1 MKIYRK
7 AGTIQLASRY
17 PSDYDGRG
25 RVEPGISRSSR
36 GGASPRGSA
45 PSRGNVPPRS
55 SASSRGSAP
64 SRSGAPRGASARPG
78 YSGSR
83 ASSQRYAQRPPQ
95 RSGAQPRRTGGSRRR
110 QPSRGPAAIAA
121 LAVVLLVA
129 LVLIIA
135 KPFGRRAND
144 PVTDGPAVPA
154 VNPVVEA
161 TLDPLVNAPETAVE
175 QVPQYDNL
183 QDKLADS
190 EYNVGSLSA
199 EQMAQVSDLRM
210 NTSLPEE
217 WLNILLLGTDER
229 TLSESARTDSMI
241 ICSINRNTGEVKLS
255 SIMRDLAIE
264 FTDIGEW
271 NGTYRINAAN
281 YFGGPKLAMRTI
293 NEKFGMNIQ
302 YYVMVNFFGFQKIA
316 QRLGGVEMDITKEE
330 MDKINIMI
338 VQQAK
343 AAYNEGI
350 DESDQENV
358 YLETYGENTHL
369 NGRQTLAYARI
380 RKLTGGDAMRTE
392 RQRKVLQKLM
402 EKLKGLDA
410 IQLATLAT
418 EMFGQVKTNLPLDD
432 IVKIALQVTGSG
444 LGDIKSIHLPM
455 NGTYKEETRKEQSML
470 YDCDFNANAIQ
481 LYNFIYE

>member
-1 MKIYRK
+1 M
-7 AGTIQLASRY
+7 ATRY
-17 PSDYDGRG
+17 PSDYEPRG
-25 RVEPGISRSSR
+25 GVQPGISRSGRTASNSR
-36 GGASPRGSA
+36 GPAPRTG
-45 PSRGNVPPRS
+45 
-55 SASSRGSAP
+55 SRGSYA
-64 SRSGAPRGASARPG
+64 SRP
-78 YSGSR
+78 
-83 ASSQRYAQRPPQ
+83 SSQRGGSQPARRPSSQRPPQ
-95 RSGAQPRRTGGSRRR
+95 RTGGSSGRRPAPKRRR
-110 QPSRGPAAIAA
+110 NNNGPAIIAA
-121 LAVVLLVA
+121 LAVVLLIA

-135 KPFGRRAND
+135 KPFGPHGDRSADNSA
-144 PVTDGPAVPA
+144 VQTASGTVQTGPAEQQTVDAVPA
-154 VNPVVEA
+154 DA
-161 TLDPLVNAPETAVE
+161 TVDAA
-175 QVPQYDNL
+175 PQYDNL
-183 QDKLADS
+183 QDQLADS
-190 EYNVGSLSA
+190 DYDVGSLSA
-199 EQMAQVSDLRM
+199 EQMAQVSDLHM

-229 TLSESARTDSMI
+229 TLSDSARTDSMI

-264 FTDIGEW
+264 YTDIGQW

-281 YFGGPKLAMRTI
+281 FFGGPKLAMRTV

-316 QRLGGVEMDITKEE
+316 QRLGGVDMDITKEE

-343 AAYNEGI
+343 AAAAEGI

-358 YLETYGENTHL
+358 FLETYGENTHL

-402 EKLKGLDA
+402 QKLKGLDA
-410 IQLATLAT
+410 MQLASLAA

-432 IVKIALQVTGSG
+432 IVTIALQVIGNG
-444 LGDIKSIHLPM
+444 MGDVKSIHLPM
-455 NGTYKEETRKEQSML
+455 NGTYKEETRNEQSML
-470 YDCDFNANAIQ
+470 YDCDFNTNAIQ
-481 LYNFIYE
+481 LYNFIYEG

>member
-1 MKIYRK
+1 M
-7 AGTIQLASRY
+7 
-17 PSDYDGRG
+17 
-25 RVEPGISRSSR
+25 EPGISRSSR
-36 GGASPRGSA
+36 PGAAPRAGAPRAARQGYSGARPSARSA
-45 PSRGNVPPRS
+45 PSNR
-55 SASSRGSAP
+55 
-64 SRSGAPRGASARPG
+64 RP
-78 YSGSR
+78 
-83 ASSQRYAQRPPQ
+83 AQRPPQ
-95 RSGAQPRRTGGSRRR
+95 RSGAAPRRTGGPRRR
-110 QPSRGPAAIAA
+110 QPNRGPAVVAA

-129 LVLIIA
+129 LVLIVA
-135 KPFGRRAND
+135 KPFGRHDAD
-144 PVTDGPAVPA
+144 PVANGPAVPA
-154 VNPVVEA
+154 ANPVEPA
-161 TLDPLVNAPETAVE
+161 NDNPLVANANVETA
-175 QVPQYDNL
+175 PQYDNL

-190 EYNVGSLSA
+190 DYNVGSLSA

-217 WLNILLLGTDER
+217 WMNILLLGTDER

-241 ICSINRNTGEVKLS
+241 ICSINRNTGEVKLA
-255 SIMRDLAIE
+255 SIMRDLAVE
-264 FTDIGEW
+264 FDDIGEW

-281 YFGGPKLAMRTI
+281 FFGGPKLAMRTI

-316 QRLGGVEMDITKEE
+316 QRLGGVDMDITKEE

-343 AAYNEGI
+343 AAYAEGI

-402 EKLKGLDA
+402 QKVKGLDA
-410 IQLATLAT
+410 IQLATLASD
-418 EMFGQVKTNLPLDD
+418 MFGQVKTNLPLED
-432 IVKIALQVTGSG
+432 IVKIALQVTASG
-444 LGDIKSIHLPM
+444 LNDVESMHLPL
-455 NGTYKEETRKEQSML
+455 NGTYKEETRNEQSML

>member
-1 MKIYRK
+1 M
-7 AGTIQLASRY
+7 ATRY
-17 PSDYDGRG
+17 PSDYDNHS
-25 RVEPGISRSSR
+25 RVEPGISRGNRAGTSSR
-36 GGASPRGSA
+36 GAA
-45 PSRGNVPPRS
+45 PRS
-55 SASSRGSAP
+55 AGGSRA
-64 SRSGAPRGASARPG
+64 G
-78 YSGSR
+78 YSGAR
-83 ASSQRYAQRPPQ
+83 PSSQRYASGQRAPQQRPPQ
-95 RSGAQPRRTGGSRRR
+95 RSGNAARRPSGKRRR
-110 QPSRGPAAIAA
+110 KNNGPAFIAA
-121 LAVVLLVA
+121 AAIVLLVA

-135 KPFGRRAND
+135 RPFGRTTND
-144 PVTDGPAVPA
+144 PVTDGPALPA
-154 VNPVVEA
+154 SNNVETTA
-161 TLDPLVNAPETAVE
+161 NPLVVDTTVV
-175 QVPQYDNL
+175 QDTPQYDSL
-183 QDKLADS
+183 QDQLADS
-190 EYNVGSLSA
+190 EYDVGSLSA
-199 EQMAQVSDLRM
+199 EQMAQISDLRV
-210 NTSLPEE
+210 NTSLPSE

-229 TLSESARTDSMI
+229 TLSDSARTDSMI

-264 FTDIGEW
+264 YTDIGQW

-281 YFGGPKLAMRTI
+281 FFGGPNLAMRTV

-402 EKLKGLDA
+402 EKVKGLDA
-410 IQLATLAT
+410 IQLATLAS
-418 EMFGQVKTNLPLDD
+418 EMIGQVKTNMPLED
-432 IVKIALQVTGSG
+432 IVKIALQVTGNG
-444 LGDIKSIHLPM
+444 LSDIKSIHLPM
-455 NGTYKEETRKEQSML
+455 NGTYKEETRNEQSML

-481 LYNFIYE
+481 LYNFIYEQ

>member
-1 MKIYRK
+1 M
-7 AGTIQLASRY
+7 ATRY
-17 PSDYDGRG
+17 PSDYDNRS
-25 RVEPGISRSSR
+25 RVQPGISRDSRPSGSRSTASR
-36 GGASPRGSA
+36 GG
-45 PSRGNVPPRS
+45 
-55 SASSRGSAP
+55 
-64 SRSGAPRGASARPG
+64 
-78 YSGSR
+78 Y
-83 ASSQRYAQRPPQ
+83 SSQRSGQARRAPSQRPPQ
-95 RSGAQPRRTGGSRRR
+95 GGNRRPSGNRSGGSRRR
-110 QPSRGPAAIAA
+110 QPNRAPAFIAA
-121 LAVVLLVA
+121 AAVVLLVA

-135 KPFGRRAND
+135 KPFGRPANN
-144 PVTDGPAVPA
+144 PVTDGPVAPVSNPVESLTQPQTVDPAAAPA
-154 VNPVVEA
+154 V
-161 TLDPLVNAPETAVE
+161 ET
-175 QVPQYDNL
+175 PQYDNL

-190 EYNVGSLSA
+190 EYDVGSLSA

-210 NTSLPEE
+210 NTSLPSE

-255 SIMRDLAIE
+255 SIMRDLAVE
-264 FTDIGEW
+264 FNDIGEW

-281 YFGGPKLAMRTI
+281 FFGGPKLAMRTV

-343 AAYNEGI
+343 AAYAEGI

-402 EKLKGLDA
+402 EKVKGLDA
-410 IQLATLAT
+410 LQMASLAS
-418 EMFGQVKTNLPLDD
+418 EMFGQVRTNLPLED
-432 IVKIALQVTGSG
+432 ILKIALQVCSNGM
-444 LGDIKSIHLPM
+444 GDMKSMHLPLS
-455 NGTYKEETRKEQSML
+455 GTYKEDTRNEQSML
-470 YDCDFNANAIQ
+470 YDCDFNTNAIQ
-481 LYNFIYE
+481 LYNFIYEG

>member
-1 MKIYRK
+1 M
-7 AGTIQLASRY
+7 ASRY

-25 RVEPGISRSSR
+25 RVEPGISRSGR
-36 GGASPRGSA
+36 GNAS
-45 PSRGNVPPRS
+45 SRGNVPPRGNVPSRGTRS
-55 SASSRGSAP
+55 SAS

-83 ASSQRYAQRPPQ
+83 TSSQRYAQRPPQ
-95 RSGAQPRRTGGSRRR
+95 RSGAQPRRTGGGSRRG
-110 QPSRGPAAIAA
+110 QPNRGPAAIAA

-161 TLDPLVNAPETAVE
+161 TLDPLVNAPVDAVE

-190 EYNVGSLSA
+190 EYDVGSLSA

-210 NTSLPEE
+210 NTGLPEE
-217 WLNILLLGTDER
+217 WMNILLLGTDER

-241 ICSINRNTGEVKLS
+241 ICSINRNTGEVKLA

>member
-1 MKIYRK
+1 MLRK
-7 AGTIQLASRY
+7 AGITTLANRY
-17 PSDYDGRG
+17 SDYEPRG
-25 RVEPGISRSSR
+25 RVEPGISRSNRPGPASR
-36 GGASPRGSA
+36 GGAPRA
-45 PSRGNVPPRS
+45 
-55 SASSRGSAP
+55 
-64 SRSGAPRGASARPG
+64 ARPG
-78 YSGSR
+78 YSGARPSAQR
-83 ASSQRYAQRPPQ
+83 APANRRPAQRPPQ
-95 RSGAQPRRTGGSRRR
+95 RPGSAPRRTGPSRRR
-110 QPSRGPAAIAA
+110 QPNRGPAVVAA

-135 KPFGRRAND
+135 KPFGRHNPD
-144 PVTDGPAVPA
+144 PVTSGPAVPA
-154 VNPVVEA
+154 ANPVEPAVTNALVADAQNVEA
-161 TLDPLVNAPETAVE
+161 A
-175 QVPQYDNL
+175 PQYDNL

-190 EYNVGSLSA
+190 DYNVGSLSA

-217 WLNILLLGTDER
+217 WMNILLLGTDER

-241 ICSINRNTGEVKLS
+241 ICSINRNTGEVKLA
-255 SIMRDLAIE
+255 SIMRDLAVE

-281 YFGGPKLAMRTI
+281 FFGGPKLAMRTI

-402 EKLKGLDA
+402 QKVKGLDA
-410 IQLATLAT
+410 IQLATLASD
-418 EMFGQVKTNLPLDD
+418 MFGQVKTNMPLED
-432 IVKIALQVTGSG
+432 IVKIALQVTGNG
-444 LGDIKSIHLPM
+444 LSDVKSMHLPL
-455 NGTYKEETRKEQSML
+455 NGTYKEETRNEQSML

-481 LYNFIYE
+481 LYNFIYEG

>member
-1 MKIYRK
+1 M
-7 AGTIQLASRY
+7 ANRY
-17 PSDYDGRG
+17 SDYDQRG

-36 GGASPRGSA
+36 PSAAPRG
-45 PSRGNVPPRS
+45 
-55 SASSRGSAP
+55 
-64 SRSGAPRGASARPG
+64 GAPRAARPG
-78 YSGSR
+78 YSGARPSAQR
-83 ASSQRYAQRPPQ
+83 APANRRPAQRPPQ
-95 RSGAQPRRTGGSRRR
+95 RAGSAPRRTDPSRHR
-110 QPSRGPAAIAA
+110 QPNRGPAVVAA

-135 KPFGRRAND
+135 KPFGRHNTD
-144 PVTDGPAVPA
+144 PVTNSPAVPA
-154 VNPVVEA
+154 ANPVEPAV
-161 TLDPLVNAPETAVE
+161 TNPLVADAQNVETA
-175 QVPQYDNL
+175 PQYDNL

-190 EYNVGSLSA
+190 DYNVGSLSA

-210 NTSLPEE
+210 NTTLPEE
-217 WLNILLLGTDER
+217 WMNILLLGTDER

-241 ICSINRNTGEVKLS
+241 ICSINRNTGEVKLA
-255 SIMRDLAIE
+255 SIMRDLAVE

-281 YFGGPKLAMRTI
+281 FFGGPKLAMRTI

-316 QRLGGVEMDITKEE
+316 QRLGGVDMDITKEE

-343 AAYNEGI
+343 AAFNEGI

-402 EKLKGLDA
+402 QKVKGLDA
-410 IQLATLAT
+410 IQLATLASD
-418 EMFGQVKTNLPLDD
+418 MFGQVKTNMPLED
-432 IVKIALQVTGSG
+432 IVKIALMVTGSG
-444 LGDIKSIHLPM
+444 LSDVKSMHLPL
-455 NGTYKEETRKEQSML
+455 NGTYKEETRNEQSML

>member
-1 MKIYRK
+1 MEPHRK
-7 AGTIQLASRY
+7 AGKIQLANRY
-17 PSDYDGRG
+17 PSDYDNRG

-36 GGASPRGSA
+36 SGAPAGSRA
-45 PSRGNVPPRS
+45 PRS
-55 SASSRGSAP
+55 GAP
-64 SRSGAPRGASARPG
+64 SRSGYSGARPSGQRSASSARR
-78 YSGSR
+78 S
-83 ASSQRYAQRPPQ
+83 AQRPPQ
-95 RSGAQPRRTGGSRRR
+95 RPGAQPRRTGGGSRRR
-110 QPSRGPAAIAA
+110 QPNRGPAVIAA

-161 TLDPLVNAPETAVE
+161 TLDPLVNAPESAVE

-190 EYNVGSLSA
+190 EYDVGSLSA

-217 WLNILLLGTDER
+217 WMNILLLGTDER

-241 ICSINRNTGEVKLS
+241 ICSINRNTGEVKLA

-402 EKLKGLDA
+402 GKLKGLDA